1 MIWNPGHLLK
11 SGQYEV
17 IRQLGS
23 GGFSLVYLVK
33 DCHMERHIVIKRPNL
48 SFQEDRD
55 YDKFLRRFK
64 REGLVLAQIKI
75 PNVVRVIDF
84 IQIEDMPCLVIDFVA
99 GETLNECVRRRGYI
113 PEDEALK
120 LFRKLANAL
129 GYLHDQGI
137 IHCDIHPGN
146 IIIQPDCEP
155 VLIDFGSTKLLH
167 PMTWTV
173 TTTVNKDFGPYEQM
187 AVSEESPFSPL
198 SAWDIY
204 GLAASMFFAVTG
216 QKPMSG
222 ITRKL
227 YGDNIKSPKEL
238 QPNLSDQLNHMI
250 LQGLAIE
257 SINRPTSMA
266 AWMDLLDAPKN
277 SLLIKETTHKVNFQ
291 FKKITTKLHFPWVA
305 ISILISGYFLNGIL
319 VGTPKVGWVG
329 AYAIILIGASFG
341 SLLALFDYYSTP
353 YRAWANAFTGTLS
366 LALIWSYSNALFLVG
381 VNYWVLAF
389 TCSAAPFLASV
400 SIGYNDE
407 FGGDKRPEHLLFTI
421 RAYCSFTLI
430 GALLLGSISGQIQGI
445 GVSWGMIYGL
455 LAGIGSITISV
466 GYASSENI
474 LHKSFGHIGVPL
486 IYWVSS
492 SIGLMLGGMLGS
504 WLKVAGIIKLP

>member
-1 MIWNPGHLLK
+1 MTWNSGQLLK

-17 IRQLGS
+17 IRQLGT
-23 GGFSLVYLVK
+23 GGFGLIYLAK
-33 DCHMERHIVIKRPNL
+33 DCHMGRQVVIKRPNL

-75 PNVVRVIDF
+75 PNVVKVIDF

-187 AVSEESPFSPL
+187 AASEESHFSPL
-198 SAWDIY
+198 PAWDIY
-204 GLAASMFFAVTG
+204 SLAANMFFAVTG

-238 QPNLSDQLNHMI
+238 QPSLSDQLNHMI

-266 AWMDLLDAPKN
+266 AWMDLLDTSKN
-277 SLLIKETTHKVNFQ
+277 NFLIKKEKFKVAN
-291 FKKITTKLHFPWVA
+291 KSEARSIKMHFPWTA

-319 VGTPKVGWVG
+319 VGNLKVDWVG
-329 AYAIILIGASFG
+329 ASVIIWIGALSG
-341 SLLALFDYYSTP
+341 SLLVLFDCYSTP

-366 LALIWSYSNALFLVG
+366 LALIWSYSNALFLVEA
-381 VNYWVLAF
+381 NYWAMAF
-389 TCSAAPFLASV
+389 ACCAAPFLASV
-400 SIGYNDE
+400 STGYSDE
-407 FGGDKRPEHLLFTI
+407 FGGNKRPGKSLFTI
-421 RAYCSFTLI
+421 RAYYSFTLI
-430 GALLLGSISGQIQGI
+430 GALLLGSISGQTKGI
-445 GVSWGMIYGL
+445 GILWGMIYGL
-455 LAGIGSITISV
+455 FVGIGAITISI

-474 LHKSFGHIGVPL
+474 LHNSFGRISVPL

-492 SIGLMLGGMLGS
+492 SIGLISGGMLGS
-504 WLKVAGIIKLP
+504 WLKVAGILKLP